1 MPSGKIVKALVIVL
15 GLLTLSQSAE
25 ALSSNEA
32 TSEFGSVRLV
42 SAVEA
47 TGTLQQIPL
56 GLHVTLPEGWKT
68 YWRSPGDAGLP
79 ARIDWSGSAN
89 LAAAEI
95 RWPIPER
102 FSLFGLETF
111 GYERE
116 VVLPILAQ
124 PKTVGEAMTLV
135 ASVDYLVCKDIC
147 VPITAE
153 LKLELPAGPPRP
165 SEQAHLI
172 DRFNVRVPSTL
183 TAAGLAI
190 EGVTTIGIG
199 EKTRLIVNAR
209 SDTPFA
215 KPDLLIEGPAGLA
228 FGKPVVERHEG
239 GRLARFIVPVYAAAD
254 TPIVGS
260 SLTLTLTDGDRAAD
274 ITMTPAVGVGS
285 GGASAG
291 FVLALLAALLGGF
304 ILNLMPC
311 VLPVLSIKLL
321 GVIGHGGAGRTE
333 TRRAFLASSAG
344 ILASFALLAS
354 AAVAV
359 KSAGMTVGW
368 GMQFQEPLFLVFMIV
383 VATMFAANLWGLFEV
398 TLPAG
403 LGSVLGGAQSPG
415 LAGHFLTGA
424 LATLLATPCS
434 APFLGT
440 AIAFALSRGPGE
452 IYAIFLTLGLG
463 LSLPYLAVA
472 AAPGIAT
479 RLPRPGPWM
488 ATLRRILAL
497 ALAATA
503 LWLLWVL
510 SSSSGVPASL
520 AVGVLMIAAIAALVF
535 MSRARLAVIAMIA
548 FAFVAPQVLG
558 TSATPEKVAEG
569 GLWRPFDR
577 AEIPRLVAA
586 GKTVVVDVTADWCLT
601 CQVNKRLVVADE
613 TIATRLKAPD
623 VVALRADWTR
633 PDPAIADYL
642 ASHGRYGI
650 PFNVVYGPGRPDGV
664 VLPELLTVAA
674 MVEAIE
680 TAGRR

>member
-1 MPSGKIVKALVIVL
+1 MPSGKIVPAFIIVL
-15 GLLTLSQSAE
+15 AALIFSQPAG
-25 ALSSNEA
+25 ALSSA
-32 TSEFGSVRLV
+32 AMTSEFGSARLV

-47 TGTLQQIPL
+47 TGSLQQIRL
-56 GLHVTLPEGWKT
+56 GLHLTMPEGWKT

-79 ARIDWSGSAN
+79 ARIDWDGSTN
-89 LAAAEI
+89 LAGAEI

-111 GYERE
+111 GYEGE
-116 VVLPILAQ
+116 VVLPIVAR
-124 PKTVGEAMTLV
+124 PATPGEAMKLA

-147 VPITAE
+147 VPLTAQIR
-153 LKLELPAGPPRP
+153 LDLPAGSARP

-172 DRFNVRVPSTL
+172 DRFNVRVPSAL
-183 TAAGLAI
+183 TATGLAI
-190 EGVTTIGIG
+190 EDVVAVGYD
-199 EKTRLIVNAR
+199 EKARLIVTAR
-209 SDTPFA
+209 SDPPFE
-215 KPDLLIEGPAGLA
+215 KPDLLIEGPSGLA

-239 GRLARFIVPVYAAAD
+239 GRVARFILPVHAATD
-254 TPIVGS
+254 TPVVGAP
-260 SLTLTLTDGDRAAD
+260 LTLTLTDGDRAAE
-274 ITMTPAVGVGS
+274 IQLAPVAGVD
-285 GGASAG
+285 GAG
-291 FVLALLAALLGGF
+291 IGLLVALLTALLGGL

-311 VLPVLSIKLL
+311 VLPVLSIKIL
-321 GVIGHGGAGRTE
+321 GVVGHGGAGRLE

-344 ILASFALLAS
+344 ILASFAVLAT

-359 KSAGMTVGW
+359 KAAGLTVGW

-383 VATMFAANLWGLFEV
+383 VVTLFAANLWGLFEV
-398 TLPAG
+398 ALPAG
-403 LGSVLGGAQSPG
+403 LGGILGSAQPPG
-415 LAGHFLTGA
+415 LVGHFLTGA

-452 IYAIFLTLGLG
+452 IYAIFLALGLG
-463 LSLPYLAVA
+463 LALPYLVVA
-472 AAPGIAT
+472 GFPGAAT
-479 RLPRPGPWM
+479 RLPRPGAWM
-488 ATLRRILAL
+488 ATLRRVLAL

-510 SSSSGVPASL
+510 SSSSGPAVSL
-520 AVGVLMIAAIAALVF
+520 AVGVLMIAAVVALAL
-535 MSRARLAVIAMIA
+535 MSRARLAVVAMIA
-548 FAFVAPQVLG
+548 FAFIAPQVLG
-558 TSATPEKVAEG
+558 TAARLERVSDD

-586 GKTVVVDVTADWCLT
+586 GRTVVVDVTADWCLT
-601 CQVNKRLVVADE
+601 CQVNKRLVIADA
-613 TIATRLKAPD
+613 TIAARLKRPD
-623 VVALRADWTR
+623 IAALRADWTR
-633 PDPAIADYL
+633 PDPEIADYL

-680 TAGRR
+680 TASRR

>member
-1 MPSGKIVKALVIVL
+1 MPSGKIVQAVIIVL
-15 GLLTLSQSAE
+15 AALISSQPAG
-25 ALSSNEA
+25 ALSSSA
-32 TSEFGSVRLV
+32 TTSEFGSARLV

-47 TGTLQQIPL
+47 TGSLQQIQL
-56 GLHVTLPEGWKT
+56 GLHLTMPAGWKT

-79 ARIDWSGSAN
+79 ARINWEGSTN
-89 LAAAEI
+89 LAGAEI

-116 VVLPILAQ
+116 VVLPIAAR
-124 PKTVGEAMTLV
+124 PATPGEAMTLA

-147 VPITAE
+147 VPLTAQ
-153 LKLELPAGPPRP
+153 LRLELPAGPARP

-172 DRFNVRVPSTL
+172 DRFNVRVPSAL
-183 TAAGLAI
+183 TATGLAI
-190 EGVTTIGIG
+190 EDVVAVGDG
-199 EKTRLIVNAR
+199 EKARLIVTAR
-209 SDTPFA
+209 SDSPFA
-215 KPDLLIEGPAGLA
+215 KPDLLIEGPSGLA
-228 FGKPVVERHEG
+228 FGKPVVERHDG
-239 GRLARFIVPVYAAAD
+239 GRMARFILPAHAATD
-254 TPIVGS
+254 TRLVGAP
-260 SLTLTLTDGDRAAD
+260 LTFTLTDGDRAAEVAA
-274 ITMTPAVGVGS
+274 TPVAG
-285 GGASAG
+285 SAG
-291 FVLALLAALLGGF
+291 TPLGLALALLSALLGGL

-321 GVIGHGGAGRTE
+321 GIIGHGGAGRSE

-344 ILASFALLAS
+344 IIASFAVLAT

-359 KSAGMTVGW
+359 KAAGMTVGW

-383 VATMFAANLWGLFEV
+383 VVTLFAANLWGLFEV
-398 TLPAG
+398 ALPAQ
-403 LGSVLGGAQSPG
+403 LGGVLGGAQSPG
-415 LAGHFLTGA
+415 LTGHFLTGA

-452 IYAIFLTLGLG
+452 IYAIFLALGLG
-463 LSLPYLAVA
+463 LALPYLVVA
-472 AAPGIAT
+472 GFPGAAT
-479 RLPRPGPWM
+479 RLPRPGAWM
-488 ATLRRILAL
+488 ATLRRVLAL

-510 SSSSGVPASL
+510 SSSSGPAVSL
-520 AVGVLMIAAIAALVF
+520 AVGVLMIAAVVSLAL
-535 MSRARLAVIAMIA
+535 MSRARLAVAAMIA
-548 FAFVAPQVLG
+548 FAFIAPQVLG
-558 TSATPEKVAEG
+558 TAARLERASDD

-577 AEIPRLVAA
+577 AEIPRLVVA

-601 CQVNKRLVVADE
+601 CQVNKRLVVADA
-613 TIATRLKAPD
+613 TIAARLKRPD
-623 VVALRADWTR
+623 IAALRADWTR

-650 PFNVVYGPGRPDGV
+650 PFNVVYGPGRPDGI

-680 TAGRR
+680 TAAAR

>member
-1 MPSGKIVKALVIVL
+1 MPSGKIVPAFIIVL
-15 GLLTLSQSAE
+15 AALIFSQPAG
-25 ALSSNEA
+25 ALSSA
-32 TSEFGSVRLV
+32 AMTSEFGSARLV

-47 TGTLQQIPL
+47 TGSLQQIRL
-56 GLHVTLPEGWKT
+56 GLHLTMPEGWKT

-79 ARIDWSGSAN
+79 ARIDWDGSTN
-89 LAAAEI
+89 LAGAEI

-111 GYERE
+111 GYEGE
-116 VVLPILAQ
+116 VVLPIVAR
-124 PKTVGEAMTLV
+124 PATPGEAMKLA

-147 VPITAE
+147 VPLTAQIR
-153 LKLELPAGPPRP
+153 LDLPAGSARP

-172 DRFNVRVPSTL
+172 DRFNVRVPSAL
-183 TAAGLAI
+183 TATGLAI
-190 EGVTTIGIG
+190 EDVVAVGYD
-199 EKTRLIVNAR
+199 EKARLIVTAR
-209 SDTPFA
+209 SDPPFE
-215 KPDLLIEGPAGLA
+215 KPDLLIEGPSGLA

-239 GRLARFIVPVYAAAD
+239 GRVARFILPVHAATD
-254 TPIVGS
+254 TPVVGAP
-260 SLTLTLTDGDRAAD
+260 LTLTLTDGDRAAE
-274 ITMTPAVGVGS
+274 IQLAPVAGVD
-285 GGASAG
+285 GAG
-291 FVLALLAALLGGF
+291 IGLLVALLTALLGGL

-311 VLPVLSIKLL
+311 VLPVLSIKIL
-321 GVIGHGGAGRTE
+321 GVVGHGGAGRLE
-333 TRRAFLASSAG
+333 ARRAFLASSAG
-344 ILASFALLAS
+344 ILASFAVLAT

-359 KSAGMTVGW
+359 KAAGLTVGW

-383 VATMFAANLWGLFEV
+383 VVTLFAANLWGLFEV
-398 TLPAG
+398 ALPAG
-403 LGSVLGGAQSPG
+403 LGGALGGAQPPG
-415 LAGHFLTGA
+415 LVGHFLTGA

-452 IYAIFLTLGLG
+452 IYAIFLALGLG
-463 LSLPYLAVA
+463 LALPYLVVA
-472 AAPGIAT
+472 GFPGAAT
-479 RLPRPGPWM
+479 RLPRPGAWM
-488 ATLRRILAL
+488 ATLRRVLAL

-510 SSSSGVPASL
+510 SSSSGPAVSL
-520 AVGVLMIAAIAALVF
+520 AVGVLMIAAVVALAL
-535 MSRARLAVIAMIA
+535 MSRARLAVVAMIA
-548 FAFVAPQVLG
+548 FAFIAPQVLG
-558 TSATPEKVAEG
+558 TAARLERVSDD

-586 GKTVVVDVTADWCLT
+586 GSTVVVDVTADWCLT
-601 CQVNKRLVVADE
+601 CQVNKRLVIADA
-613 TIATRLKAPD
+613 TIAARLKRPD
-623 VVALRADWTR
+623 IAALRADWTR